1 MNSSLRAILL
11 NVSEADR
18 AYPIAQVATGVTLPR
33 WRAFVSRRA
42 GGDGSSSGIMVAQD
56 TRAYVLG
63 FGSFYVADDLRC
75 GPFMVV
81 DNLFALD
88 LMGGHRVSR
97 FLLHQLTA
105 LAKERDCHA
114 IETHLSADPAIVRR
128 DAGDLLPLLDHD
140 GHHLESVCARL
151 DFDPVQ
157 DERAVALPRAAPS

>member
-1 MNSSLRAILL
+1 
-11 NVSEADR
+11 
-18 AYPIAQVATGVTLPR
+18 
-33 WRAFVSRRA
+33 
-42 GGDGSSSGIMVAQD
+42 
-56 TRAYVLG
+56 
-63 FGSFYVADDLRC
+63 
-75 GPFMVV
+75 MVV